1 MGDPHAPHR
10 PLPAPC
16 PVPGPGPHFPRPSPA
31 FTQVTRALTAG
42 TRGTRFPACVTLI
55 PASHGQARRRWGSW
69 PYMLLCLFDKVAA
82 CHTHT
87 HTHRLL
93 QTVGPS
99 QLRSCAGMGWGP
111 GRPSH
116 VWPSNERRLL
126 TAEVLHRAGVG
137 GAPCLTGQSGGQAQL
152 EPLLRSPSGQGCAPV
167 RSWTRQCQTPLRG
180 GLCGSWLQ
188 PASGPSS
195 RRRRSPVQLFYC
207 PGLVIKSTG

>member
-1 MGDPHAPHR
+1 MSRPRPRPPFSQALPSFHPSHAGPHGRDSWDSVSSMRHADPCFPWASPPAMGD
-10 PLPAPC
+10 
-16 PVPGPGPHFPRPSPA
+16 
-31 FTQVTRALTAG
+31 
-42 TRGTRFPACVTLI
+42 
-55 PASHGQARRRWGSW
+55 W
-69 PYMLLCLFDKVAA
+69 PYMLPCLFDKVAA